1 MTRPVALV
9 SDFDGTI
16 SDDDFFNYIVRR
28 YLNDDAL
35 KPWQEYLN
43 GRKKHF
49 DALAEMFAKLRIAK
63 TEFDA
68 FIDTIVIDKSFIE
81 LAEFCALRKVPVF
94 ICSAGSDY
102 YIRRR
107 LRGVTERLHITL
119 ISNPGVYDEKTGLV
133 IRPNRDYYDSELGV
147 SKAAV
152 VQELCRQG
160 FYVVYCG
167 DGAPD
172 IKAAAAA
179 QKVFARS
186 RLYEL
191 CRQYGIPAEK
201 LENFNNVKNF
211 MEEIIR

>member
-16 SDDDFFNYIVRR
+16 SDDDFFNYVTRR

-35 KPWQEYLN
+35 EPWREYLN

-49 DALAEMFAKLRIAK
+49 DALAEIFAELRVPQK
-63 TEFDA
+63 EFDQ
-68 FIDTIVIDKSFIE
+68 FINTIVIDKSFLE

-102 YIRRR
+102 YIRHR
-107 LRGVTERLHITL
+107 LKDDMERLNITL
-119 ISNPGVYDEKTGLV
+119 ISNSGTYDEKKGLV

-147 SKAAV
+147 SKAEV

-191 CRQYGIPAEK
+191 CRQYGVPAEK
-201 LENFNNVKNF
+201 LENFDNVKNF